1 MMAMSD
7 QIMLE
12 FYMNNYLWIFLQST
26 NNLSNAVISIFLSIF
41 VWQKT
46 GSIDYLFLFFLALF
60 LTIPVSGFIGSYI
73 TEKFNFKTPVL
84 ISFMSQILLLFFA
97 VNYSNYLID
106 NPILFGLI
114 NGVSIGFYAVPRNA
128 VFQLMN
134 KDSISASNSLLSV
147 IGGLI
152 SLSVPVVG
160 SLWISRIGNYNGIFI
175 LAGISILLGFVVNFF
190 IKYPKSNGMFDVLVY
205 KQFAKNKDFIKV
217 IFLRFLDGIKG
228 GIEWAFMGVITLGL
242 IGGDLEKW
250 GILNFFASLVGI
262 GSGLFYMKVIS
273 KGYDKPALYLSSIL
287 YTFFGIFLLV
297 SFGLVNFVFYLFGTT
312 ITSSFIGSAVS
323 KLWSDV
329 FDESG
334 GGSYN
339 SSEFFSI
346 LEIPLMLGRV
356 IPIFI
361 LFFNQIDLSSKVNL
375 GMLFILISTIPLL
388 STYVLQRTKALEV

>member
-1 MMAMSD
+1 
-7 QIMLE
+7 MLE

-26 NNLSNAVISIFLSIF
+26 NNLSSAVISIFLSIF

-60 LTIPVSGFIGSYI
+60 LTIPASGFVGSYI
-73 TEKFNFKTPVL
+73 TERFNFKIPVF
-84 ISFMSQILLLFFA
+84 ISFISQILLLFFA
-97 VNYSNYLID
+97 VNYSSYLID

-114 NGVSIGFYAVPRNA
+114 NGISIGFYAVPRNA

-134 KDSISASNSLLSV
+134 RDSISASNSLLSV

-160 SLWISRIGNYNGIFI
+160 SVWISRTGNYNGIFI
-175 LAGISILLGFVVNFF
+175 LAGISILLGFMVNFF
-190 IKYPKSNGMFDVLVY
+190 IKYPKSNGTFDVLVY
-205 KQFAKNKDFIKV
+205 KQFSKNKDFIKV

-250 GILNFFASLVGI
+250 GILNFCASLVGI
-262 GSGLFYMKVIS
+262 ASGLFYMKVIS

-297 SFGLVNFVFYLFGTT
+297 SFGLINFIFYLFGTA

-329 FDESG
+329 YDESG
-334 GGSYN
+334 GDNYN

-356 IPIFI
+356 LPISI
-361 LFFNQIDLSSKVNL
+361 LFFNQIDLSSKMNL

-388 STYVLQRTKALEV
+388 STYILQRTKALSI

>member
-160 SLWISRIGNYNGIFI
+160 SLWISRTGNYNGIFI

>member
-1 MMAMSD
+1 
-7 QIMLE
+7 
-12 FYMNNYLWIFLQST
+12 MNNYLWVFLQST
-26 NNLSNAVISIFLSIF
+26 NSLSNAVISIFLSIF

>member
-1 MMAMSD
+1 
-7 QIMLE
+7 
-12 FYMNNYLWIFLQST
+12 MNNYLWIFLQST

-73 TEKFNFKTPVL
+73 TEKFNFKVPVL

-97 VNYSNYLID
+97 VNYSNYLIG
-106 NPILFGLI
+106 NPVLFGLI

-128 VFQLMN
+128 VFQLVN

-160 SLWISRIGNYNGIFI
+160 SLWISRTGNYNGIFI

-334 GGSYN
+334 GDSYN

-361 LFFNQIDLSSKVNL
+361 LFFNQIDLSSKINL

-388 STYVLQRTKALEV
+388 STYILQRTKALSI

>member
-1 MMAMSD
+1 
-7 QIMLE
+7 
-12 FYMNNYLWIFLQST
+12 MNNYLWIFLQST

-73 TEKFNFKTPVL
+73 TEKFNFKVPVL

-97 VNYSNYLID
+97 VNYSNYLIG

-160 SLWISRIGNYNGIFI
+160 SLWISRTGNYNGIFI

-217 IFLRFLDGIKG
+217 ILLRFLDGIKG

-250 GILNFFASLVGI
+250 GILNFFASLIGI

-334 GGSYN
+334 GGIYN

>member
-1 MMAMSD
+1 
-7 QIMLE
+7 MLE

-73 TEKFNFKTPVL
+73 TEKFNFKAPVL

-160 SLWISRIGNYNGIFI
+160 SLWISRTGNYNGIFI

-217 IFLRFLDGIKG
+217 ILLRFLDGIKG

-250 GILNFFASLVGI
+250 GILNFFASLIGI